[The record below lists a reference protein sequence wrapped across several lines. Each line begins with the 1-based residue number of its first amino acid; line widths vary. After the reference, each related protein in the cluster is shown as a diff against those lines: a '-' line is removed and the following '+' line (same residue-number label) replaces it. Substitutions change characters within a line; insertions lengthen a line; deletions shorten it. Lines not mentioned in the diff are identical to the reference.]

1 MYSQPAELYNRT
13 MVKIGVSEARARL
26 PELVDKA
33 RDEAVLLERR
43 GHPAAVIL
51 SPERYEEL
59 MSALEDREDVEA
71 FDAALAEAGPNIP
84 WEQVKAELG
93 W

>member
-1 MYSQPAELYNRT
+1 

-26 PELVDKA
+26 PELIDKSH
-33 RDEAVLLERR
+33 DETVLLERR
-43 GHPAAVIL
+43 GHLAAVIV

-59 MSALEDREDVEA
+59 LSAFEDREDVDA
-71 FDAALAEAGPNIP
+71 FDAALAEVGPNIP
-84 WEQVKAELG
+84 WERVKAELG